1 MAASTTSIVAI
12 KLNLTLEILWAIYLA
27 RRETYEKVDKK
38 CQVMGMNG
46 LELLINH
53 HAHSCQG
60 AREGG
65 ITTSM
70 IEAHPSMPIHQV
82 FPTLAYVPL
91 GVKLPKVSC
100 VQILNL
106 L

>member
-1 MAASTTSIVAI
+1 MA
-12 KLNLTLEILWAIYLA
+12 LNLPSITMPIHAKVL
-27 RRETYEKVDKK
+27 EKV
-38 CQVMGMNG
+38 
-46 LELLINH
+46 
-53 HAHSCQG
+53 AF
-60 AREGG
+60 A
-65 ITTSM
+65 TSM
-70 IEAHPSMPIHQV
+70 IEACPSMPIHQV